1 MRNYMCSILFTDK
14 KINDFDDTNHFLRFR
29 GPDKTVIVEDD
40 NNGFTFV
47 HNLLSITGDF
57 TPQPFIDEDIVFLF
71 NGEIYN
77 YNDFG
82 NYKSDGECVVDLY
95 KQYGV
100 DFVKKL
106 DGEFALI
113 LLDLGKDLLIIATD
127 PFKTKPLFYSV
138 TDKEFGCSS
147 YRTALDKI
155 GHTKVKKMKPNTCIL
170 YKLSTYQK
178 LDEFTIVNF
187 DLNQHKDNF
196 DDWNIAF
203 ENAIRKRTSNTNK
216 KIFMGLSSGY
226 DSGAIACELLK
237 QKVPFKA
244 YSVVGRGNW
253 KNIEDMDVLNFRH
266 NKINKSQF
274 AEVEN
279 LYKSAETREFHRNF
293 IKTYSENFK
302 WTINTSASNYTENWN
317 LCDDRGSAW
326 ISLICSEARK
336 ESRKIYL
343 SGQGADEIFAD
354 YGFNGQR
361 FAQHSNFSG
370 KFPEDL
376 SKIFP
381 WNSFYY
387 SSQES
392 YIAKEEYTSGI
403 YGIETRYPFLDK
415 RVVQEFLWLTHNLK
429 NSQYKSVLDNYF
441 VKNNFAFSRG
451 SKIGF

>member
-1 MRNYMCSILFTDK
+1 MCSILFTDK
-14 KINDFDDTNHFLRFR
+14 KIKDFEDVNFFLRFR
-29 GPDKTVIVEDD
+29 GPDNTEIVEDET
-40 NNGFTFV
+40 NGFTFV
-47 HNLLSITGDF
+47 HNLLSITGEF
-57 TPQPFIDEDIVFLF
+57 TSQPFIEDGIVFLF

-77 YNDFG
+77 FKDFG
-82 NYKSDGECVVDLY
+82 DYDSDGYCIIDLY
-95 KQYGV
+95 KEHGI

-106 DGEFALI
+106 DGEFAI
-113 LLDLGKDLLIIATD
+113 FLLDLNEDLVIIATD
-127 PFKTKPLFYSV
+127 PFKTKPLFYSISE
-138 TDKEFGCSS
+138 DSFGCST
-147 YRTALDKI
+147 YRTALDRI
-155 GHTKVKKMKPNTCIL
+155 GHENVKRVKPNTCSV
-170 YKLSTYQK
+170 YKLSSYEK
-178 LDEFTIVNF
+178 VDEFTIVNF

-196 DDWNIAF
+196 DDWDIAF
-203 ENAIRKRTSNTNK
+203 KNAIRKRTSNTDK

-237 QKVPFKA
+237 QEVPFKA
-244 YSVVGRGNW
+244 YSVVGRGDW

-293 IKTYSENFK
+293 IKTHSENFK

-376 SKIFP
+376 STIFP

-415 RVVQEFLWLTHNLK
+415 QVVQEFLWLTPQLK

-441 VKNNFAFSRG
+441 MENKFAFSRG
-451 SKIGF
+451 KKIGF